1 MKPALD
7 ITHPEIAAQWHPTN
21 NVLKPSDIT
30 YGSDKKVWWKCNVA
44 DDHEWETNVWNRVG
58 NGCPYCAN
66 QKACKSNCLET
77 THPELAKQW
86 HPTKNGIL
94 KPCNVTSGSGKKVWW
109 KCNVAEDHEWEAIIA
124 DRIKGRGCSCCSKL
138 KIVTSNCLET
148 THPELAK
155 QWHPTKNGKLKPCN
169 VASGSGKK
177 VWWKCD
183 KEKDHEWRASPNTR
197 TNTGKGCSCCSKR
210 TIVESNCLATTHP
223 KIAKQWHEKNSLTPF
238 QVSSG
243 SNKKVWWKCDVAPDH
258 EWISTISNRLRQGC
272 PCCSGRKVVRSNCLE
287 TTHPEL
293 VKEWSLENKFKPNQ
307 VVAGSGENILWQ
319 CSLNP
324 LHKWYAKIYHRVK
337 GSGCPIC
344 NSSHGEK
351 LIEKILNEM
360 KIDFER
366 EKRINNCR
374 HKRPLPFDFAI
385 LHNGKIIALIEYQG
399 IQHFMPINFGHREKN
414 DNRSPKISFIN
425 VQKRDK
431 IKKEFCDYNK
441 IPFLVINYWQDATK
455 LVKDFVGK
463 M

>member
-1 MKPALD
+1 MSLQKRIDKISKND
-7 ITHPEIAAQWHPTN
+7 IVFSSKDRAFGLAKKILTVI
-21 NVLKPSDIT
+21 LKNISLSNELKTRIEEYLSNGMIMNETLFFDLLEMLP
-30 YGSDKKVWWKCNVA
+30 GPLPGFRLSDK
-44 DDHEWETNVWNRVG
+44 
-58 NGCPYCAN
+58 
-66 QKACKSNCLET
+66 S
-77 THPELAKQW
+77 PELLQ
-86 HPTKNGIL
+86 
-94 KPCNVTSGSGKKVWW
+94 
-109 KCNVAEDHEWEAIIA
+109 E
-124 DRIKGRGCSCCSKL
+124 
-138 KIVTSNCLET
+138 
-148 THPELAK
+148 
-155 QWHPTKNGKLKPCN
+155 WHPTKNGKLKPCN

-351 LIEKILNEM
+351 LIEKILNENDLENN
-360 KIDFER
+360 KTIIPDSEEEIIPSAPV
-366 EKRINNCR
+366 EKVISRNVST
-374 HKRPLPFDFAI
+374 KRR
-385 LHNGKIIALIEYQG
+385 
-399 IQHFMPINFGHREKN
+399 NFR
-414 DNRSPKISFIN
+414 
-425 VQKRDK
+425 
-431 IKKEFCDYNK
+431 
-441 IPFLVINYWQDATK
+441 
-455 LVKDFVGK
+455 
-463 M
+463 